1 MQELNGLLSL
11 LPDDDFSAIRPHLE
25 IIDLPQG
32 LVMSAPGE
40 GFDYCYFPFS
50 GVVSTVV
57 VSPSGKRSE
66 IGILG
71 REGMSPASLAL
82 GAEDNPYLVIMQVPG
97 QGARV
102 PVAKMR
108 RVLEASPGVKR
119 LLLRWAHVAF
129 SQTSFTALSNAI
141 HPVDVRL
148 ARWILMCHDRVDGDE
163 IDLTHEFL
171 AIMLSV
177 RRPSVTVSLHVLE
190 GKQFIQSNRGTI
202 IVRNRAA
209 LERFAA
215 DAYGGTEREYK
226 RLFGKAGEVQL
237 SHA

>member
-1 MQELNGLLSL
+1 MQEQNGLLSL
-11 LPDDDFSAIRPHLE
+11 LSKDEFSSIKADME
-25 IIDLPQG
+25 IVDLKQG
-32 LVMSAPGE
+32 LVLSAPGQ

-71 REGMSPASLAL
+71 REGMTPASFAL

-97 QGARV
+97 RGARI
-102 PVAKMR
+102 PVRKMR
-108 RVLEASPGVKR
+108 RALERSPVLKR
-119 LLLRWAHVAF
+119 ILLRWAHVAF

-141 HPVDVRL
+141 HAVDVRL

-190 GKQFIQSNRGTI
+190 GKQLIHSNRGTI

-209 LERFAA
+209 LEHFAA
-215 DAYGGTEREYK
+215 EAYGGTEKEYSRMFGREPED
-226 RLFGKAGEVQL
+226 LLTSA
-237 SHA
+237 